1 MSLLVTIR
9 IAAAPKT
16 RLLAVAAAVEFDCL
30 GLKSSST
37 RSGWSRSSSSKEISS
52 ASQRRRSG
60 SKENARIVNIS
71 GPAGD

>member
-1 MSLLVTIR
+1 MSLPVTTR
-9 IAAAPKT
+9 TAAAPKT

-37 RSGWSRSSSSKEISS
+37 RSGWSSSSSSKDLWS
-52 ASQRRRSG
+52 ASHRRRSG

-71 GPAGD
+71 GPA